1 MKILSSLPKGSNLQH
16 DGPLL
21 QVVKYAKP
29 AFILI
34 SSFTVFLGV
43 YSHLSTWMEEVSLWL
58 AFPIYLFA
66 YALVSLAPDVLNSVA
81 AGYVAR
87 SLIKGLYEDKL
98 TKFLMAFCFILVGPL
113 TWYSYNMST
122 VTAGAAVENGSKE
135 TPKANTA
142 DIDSSYQLE
151 IARITKEYEA
161 EKISLENQF
170 NRQLEAAT
178 LGIVAD
184 IQANEKAIEG
194 LENNRKDSNTQWTD
208 QRQNKLRSKIAT
220 LQTEKATIELPI
232 LQEQKEALAAI
243 KTAKEEKEREAK
255 SLRTDDRK
263 REINLTDDESSK
275 LEKVTASLKAQF
287 SGLAGYSVFI
297 VLLLTAVQQILNHRN
312 NIEYEFRFGLWDA
325 GVNPVAEVI
334 GLPFTMAG
342 RKIINGVRNKYGE
355 LSPMQKAVITEV
367 EYNSLPPGEEEEAKN
382 D

>member
-21 QVVKYAKP
+21 QVVNYAKP

-43 YSHLSTWMEEVSLWL
+43 YSHLSSWMEDVSYWF
-58 AFPIYLFA
+58 AIPAYFFA

-87 SLIKGLYEDKL
+87 SLIKGLYEDTL
-98 TKFLMAFCFILVGPL
+98 TKFLMAFCFTLVGPL

-135 TPKANTA
+135 APKANTA
-142 DIDSSYQLE
+142 DIDSTYQLE
-151 IARITKEYEA
+151 IARITKEYET

-170 NRQLEAAT
+170 NKQLAAAT
-178 LGIVAD
+178 LGIVSTIA
-184 IQANEKAIEG
+184 ANEKAIEG
-194 LENNRKDSNTQWTD
+194 LENRRKDSNTQWTD
-208 QRQNKLRSKIAT
+208 RQQDKLRSKIAT
-220 LQTEKATIELPI
+220 LQTDKAAIELPI

-243 KTAKEEKEREAK
+243 KTAKEEKEGEAK

-263 REINLTDDESSK
+263 REIKLTDDESSK
-275 LEKVTASLKAQF
+275 LDKVTASLKAQF

-312 NIEYEFRFGLWDA
+312 HIEYEFRFGLWDA
-325 GVNPVAEVI
+325 GVNPVAEVV

-342 RKIINGVRNKYGE
+342 RTIINGVRNRYGQ
-355 LSPMQKAVITEV
+355 LAPMQKAVITEV
-367 EYNSLPPGEEEEAKN
+367 EYNSLPPGEEEDEKN